1 MCVSTIPRAG
11 SGHIGF
17 GGFEWMRAGAGVWH
31 GKEISAGRSTRIKGF
46 QLWIALAPEL
56 EHESVESQYVEARW
70 VPTAGPAHV
79 ILGSYEG
86 QRSPARSPE
95 GITYL
100 LVKLPAGTQWTFVP
114 PEQQTLAWLSVA
126 EGELQGD
133 AASKA
138 GDLLLFE
145 KSMQPIAVQ
154 AASHADAVFVIGSAV
169 GVLPKQIKPVEV
181 REVLRS
187 LHLLPGDAPPV
198 PARRASD
205 TPGMSSLESVNAPAD
220 WSDLHR
226 WLQEMLADQNRAL
239 RADLE
244 TTVSRVLVERLPP
257 AAGTAPAAS
266 RVPLW
271 PAGALITTLAVVAA
285 TFVWL
290 HLDSEAKWRAV
301 TRQNMGLLSELNA
314 LRASDVVEASSAVA
328 RPDRPVAAG
337 EDGSGEAG
345 PAGLAAALE
354 WSVNQ
359 GASYPPDALP
369 FDDVRLGKL
378 TGLLDRLGALDFRGT
393 VRLEGHVGD
402 FCMRRTADGS
412 WAMAADDL
420 PMSRCERIGLPPD
433 EARTE
438 SGRQSVAFANYL
450 AELGVTGGPIRVELE
465 PLGNTRPLVAYPLVT
480 DGMTA
485 GEWNLVARQNHRVEV
500 QLAAKPAAE

>member
-1 MCVSTIPRAG
+1 MLADHELRVETAESAEAALEYLTAHRPDVIFMDHMMPGMDGFQAVKAIKENPATATIPV
-11 SGHIGF
+11 
-17 GGFEWMRAGAGVWH
+17 MMY
-31 GKEISAGRSTRIKGF
+31 T
-46 QLWIALAPEL
+46 
-56 EHESVESQYVEARW
+56 SQ
-70 VPTAGPAHV
+70 
-79 ILGSYEG
+79 S
-86 QRSPARSPE
+86 
-95 GITYL
+95 
-100 LVKLPAGTQWTFVP
+100 
-114 PEQQTLAWLSVA
+114 
-126 EGELQGD
+126 GELYVG
-133 AASKA
+133 
-138 GDLLLFE
+138 
-145 KSMQPIAVQ
+145 Q
-154 AASHADAVFVIGSAV
+154 ARALGAV

-187 LHLLPGDAPPV
+187 LHLLPGDVLAS

-205 TPGMSSLESVNAPAD
+205 VPGMSSVESINAPAD

-226 WLQEMLADQNRAL
+226 WLQQMLADHNRAL

-257 AAGTAPAAS
+257 PDEPARTGA
-266 RVPLW
+266 RVAFW
-271 PAGALITTLAVVAA
+271 PAGALIATLAAVAA

-314 LRASDVVEASSAVA
+314 LRASEVVEAGSAAA
-328 RPDRPVAAG
+328 RPAEAMPDGAAG
-337 EDGSGEAG
+337 NADPG
-345 PAGLAAALE
+345 PSGLAAALE

-378 TGLLDRLGALDFRGT
+378 TGLLDRLRDLDFRGT

-402 FCMRRTADGS
+402 FCLRRTADGS

-438 SGRQSVAFANYL
+438 SGRQSVAFANYM
-450 AELGVTGGPIRVELE
+450 AELRVTGGPIRVELE
-465 PLGNTRPLVAYPLVT
+465 PLGNTRPVAAYPLVT

-500 QLAAKPAAE
+500 RLAAKPAAE